1 MTEQTPERPHRSP
14 PTTGSTARLLTRTT
28 DRLSLVP
35 RNGTP
40 GPMDR
45 TRQPDRPAADGGPPA
60 PSLVAVAHGSRDPE
74 ALRTALALLDLV
86 RDLRP

>member
-28 DRLSLVP
+28 DRLSLVS

-45 TRQPDRPAADGGPPA
+45 TRQPD
-60 PSLVAVAHGSRDPE
+60 
-74 ALRTALALLDLV
+74 
-86 RDLRP
+86 